1 VRVTPVLD
9 LMAGRAVAARRG
21 ERATYAPVRSVLTPG
36 EGDALALARAF
47 RDGLGCVEWYV
58 ADLDAIRGGAP
69 QWPLVRA
76 LADLGGGR
84 LLLDVATTTVERGE
98 EAIAAGADRVV
109 VGLETLD
116 TFAQLEAIVGR
127 VGSARVVFSLDL
139 RGGTPL
145 VRPGAPHAGRGG
157 GGSPLELARR
167 AVAAGVRALLVLDL
181 ARVGTGAG
189 VDLELVRQ
197 LRRALRD
204 VELLA
209 GGGVA
214 GPADLARLAAAG
226 CDAVLVASAL
236 HDGRLTA
243 SDLRRHP
250 NDSR

>member
-1 VRVTPVLD
+1 MRVTPVLD
-9 LMAGRAVAARRG
+9 LMAGRAVAARGG
-21 ERATYAPVRSVLTPG
+21 ERATYAPVRSVLASG

-47 RDGLGCVEWYV
+47 RDVLGCVDWYV

-76 LADLGGGR
+76 LAELGGR
-84 LLLDVATTTVERGE
+84 PLLDAATTTVERGE
-98 EAIAAGADRVV
+98 DALIAGADRVV

-116 TFAQLEAIVGR
+116 DFAQLEAIVGR
-127 VGSARVVFSLDL
+127 LGSARVVFSLDL
-139 RGGTPL
+139 RGGAPL
-145 VRPGAPHAGRGG
+145 VRPGAPHGG

-167 AVAAGVRALLVLDL
+167 AVDAGVRALLVLDL

-189 VDLELVRQ
+189 VDLELVRR
-197 LRRALRD
+197 LRLALPG

-214 GPADLARLAAAG
+214 GPADLARLAATG
-226 CDAVLVASAL
+226 CDAVLVATAL
-236 HDGRLTA
+236 HDGRLAA
-243 SDLRRHP
+243 SDLRGHP

>member
-1 VRVTPVLD
+1 MRVTPVLD

-21 ERATYAPVRSVLTPG
+21 ERATYAPVRSLLASG

-47 RDGLGCVEWYV
+47 RDVLGCVEWYV

-69 QWPLVRA
+69 QWPLIRA
-76 LADLGGGR
+76 LADLGGR
-84 LLLDVATTTVERGE
+84 LLLDVATTTVARGE

-116 TFAQLEAIVGR
+116 AFEQLEAIVAR
-127 VGSARVVFSLDL
+127 IGSARVVFSLDL
-139 RGGTPL
+139 RDGAPL
-145 VRPGAPHAGRGG
+145 VRPGASH

-167 AVAAGVRALLVLDL
+167 AVAAGVRALIVLDL
-181 ARVGTGAG
+181 AHVGTGAG
-189 VDLELVRQ
+189 VDLGLLRQ
-197 LRRALRD
+197 VRRALPD

-214 GPADLARLAAAG
+214 GPADLARLAAAA
-226 CDAVLVASAL
+226 CDAVLVATAL

-243 SDLRRHP
+243 SDFQGHP

>member
-1 VRVTPVLD
+1 VTPVLD

-21 ERATYAPVRSVLTPG
+21 ERATYAPVRSVLASG

-47 RDGLGCVEWYV
+47 RDVLGCVEWYV

-76 LADLGGGR
+76 LADVGGR
-84 LLLDVATTTVERGE
+84 PLLDVATTTVARAE
-98 EAIAAGADRVV
+98 EALAAGADRVV
-109 VGLETLD
+109 VGLETLAA
-116 TFAQLEAIVGR
+116 FAQLDAIVDR
-127 VGSARVVFSLDL
+127 IGSARVVFSLDL
-139 RGGTPL
+139 RDGTPL
-145 VRPGAPHAGRGG
+145 LRAGAPHA
-157 GGSPLELARR
+157 GSPLELAQL

-181 ARVGTGAG
+181 ARVGTGGG
-189 VDLELVRQ
+189 VDLGLVRR
-197 LRRALRD
+197 LRGVLPD

>member
-1 VRVTPVLD
+1 MRVTPVLD
-9 LMAGRAVAARRG
+9 LMAGRAVAARGG
-21 ERATYAPVRSVLTPG
+21 ERATYAPVHSVLASG

-47 RDGLGCVEWYV
+47 RDVLGCVEWYV

-84 LLLDVATTTVERGE
+84 LLLDVATTTVERGA
-98 EAIAAGADRVV
+98 EALAAGADRVV
-109 VGLETLD
+109 VGLETLAA
-116 TFAQLEAIVGR
+116 FAQLEAIVGR

-145 VRPGAPHAGRGG
+145 VRPGAPHGG
-157 GGSPLELARR
+157 PGGSPLELARR

-189 VDLELVRQ
+189 VDLELVGRV
-197 LRRALRD
+197 RRPLPPAEGLG
-204 VELLA
+204 
-209 GGGVA
+209 GGGVG
-214 GPADLARLAAAG
+214 GPAAPAGRAAAG

-236 HDGRLTA
+236 HEGRLTA
-243 SDLRRHP
+243 SDLRVHP
-250 NDSR
+250 NDAR

>member
-1 VRVTPVLD
+1 VTPVLD

-21 ERATYAPVRSVLTPG
+21 ERATYAPVRSVLASG

-47 RDGLGCVEWYV
+47 RDVLGCVEWYV

-76 LADLGGGR
+76 LVDLGGR
-84 LLLDVATTTVERGE
+84 PLLDVATTTVERGE
-98 EAIAAGADRVV
+98 EALAAGADRVV

-116 TFAQLEAIVGR
+116 AFAQLEAIVGR

-145 VRPGAPHAGRGG
+145 VRAGAPHAGR

-189 VDLELVRQ
+189 LDLELVRR
-197 LRRALRD
+197 LRGVLPD

>member
-1 VRVTPVLD
+1 MRVTPVLD
-9 LMAGRAVAARRG
+9 LMAGRAVAAGRG
-21 ERATYAPVRSVLTPG
+21 ERASYAPVRSVLASG

-47 RDGLGCVEWYV
+47 RDVLGCVEWYV

-84 LLLDVATTTVERGE
+84 LLLDVATTSGERA
-98 EAIAAGADRVV
+98 EAALAAGADRVV

-116 TFAQLEAIVGR
+116 DFAQLEAIVRR

-145 VRPGAPHAGRGG
+145 VRPGAPHGG
-157 GGSPLELARR
+157 LGGSPLELARR
-167 AVAAGVRALLVLDL
+167 AVGAGAGGLLVLDL

-189 VDLELVRQ
+189 VDLELVRR

-236 HDGRLTA
+236 HEGRLTA
-243 SDLRRHP
+243 SDLRVHP
-250 NDSR
+250 NDAR

>member
-1 VRVTPVLD
+1 MRVTPVLD
-9 LMAGRAVAARRG
+9 LMAGRAVAARGG
-21 ERATYAPVRSVLTPG
+21 ERATYAPVRSVLASG

-47 RDGLGCVEWYV
+47 RDVLRCVDWYV

-76 LADLGGGR
+76 LAELGGR
-84 LLLDVATTTVERGE
+84 PLLDAATTTVERGE
-98 EAIAAGADRVV
+98 DALIAGADRVV

-116 TFAQLEAIVGR
+116 DFAQLEAIVGR
-127 VGSARVVFSLDL
+127 LGSARVVFSLDL
-139 RGGTPL
+139 RGGAPL
-145 VRPGAPHAGRGG
+145 VRPGAPHGG

-167 AVAAGVRALLVLDL
+167 AVDAGVRALLVLDL

-189 VDLELVRQ
+189 VDLELVRR
-197 LRRALRD
+197 LRLALPG

-214 GPADLARLAAAG
+214 GPADLARLAATG
-226 CDAVLVASAL
+226 CDAVLVATAL
-236 HDGRLTA
+236 HDGRLAA
-243 SDLRRHP
+243 SDLRGHP

>member
-1 VRVTPVLD
+1 MRVTPVLD
-9 LMAGRAVAARRG
+9 LMAGRAVAARG
-21 ERATYAPVRSVLTPG
+21 GDRATYAPVRSVLASG

-47 RDGLGCVEWYV
+47 RDVLGCVEWYV

-69 QWPLVRA
+69 QWPLIRA

-98 EAIAAGADRVV
+98 EALAAGADRVV

-116 TFAQLEAIVGR
+116 AFAQLEAIVGR

-139 RGGTPL
+139 RNGAPL
-145 VRPGAPHAGRGG
+145 VRPGAPHGETGL
-157 GGSPLELARR
+157 PLALARR
-167 AVAAGVRALLVLDL
+167 AVAAGVHALLVLDL
-181 ARVGTGAG
+181 ARVGTGTG
-189 VDLELVRQ
+189 VDLDLVRRI
-197 LRRALRD
+197 RRALPD
-204 VELLA
+204 IELLA

-226 CDAVLVASAL
+226 CDGVLVASAL

-243 SDLRRHP
+243 SDVRGHP
-250 NDSR
+250 NDAW

>member
-1 VRVTPVLD
+1 VRVIPVLD

-21 ERATYAPVRSVLTPG
+21 ERDTYAPVRSALASG
-36 EGDALALARAF
+36 EGDALAVARAF
-47 RDGLGCVEWYV
+47 RDVLGCVEWYV

-76 LADLGGGR
+76 LADLGGR
-84 LLLDVATTTVERGE
+84 PLLDAATTTVGRSED
-98 EAIAAGADRVV
+98 ALAAGADRVV

-116 TFAQLEAIVGR
+116 SFAQLEAIVGR
-127 VGSARVVFSLDL
+127 VGSARIVFSLDL
-139 RGGTPL
+139 RGSVPL
-145 VRPGAPHAGRGG
+145 VRPGAPH
-157 GGSPLELARR
+157 GGSPLELTRR
-167 AVAAGVRALLVLDL
+167 ATDAGVRALLVLDL

-189 VDLELVRQ
+189 LDLELVRR
-197 LRRALRD
+197 LRGVLPD

-214 GPADLARLAAAG
+214 GPADLARLTAAG

>member
-21 ERATYAPVRSVLTPG
+21 ERATYAPVRSVLASG

-47 RDGLGCVEWYV
+47 RDVLGCVEWYV
-58 ADLDAIRGGAP
+58 ADLDAIRGGPP
-69 QWPLVRA
+69 QWPLVLA

-84 LLLDVATTTVERGE
+84 LLLDVATTTVERA
-98 EAIAAGADRVV
+98 EAALAAGADRVV
-109 VGLETLD
+109 VGLETLAA
-116 TFAQLEAIVGR
+116 FVQLEAIVGR

-139 RGGTPL
+139 RGGAPL
-145 VRPGAPHAGRGG
+145 VRPGAPHGG

-167 AVAAGVRALLVLDL
+167 AVDAGVRALLVLDL

-189 VDLELVRQ
+189 VDLELVRR
-197 LRRALRD
+197 LRLALPD
-204 VELLA
+204 IELLA

-236 HDGRLTA
+236 HEGRLTA
-243 SDLRRHP
+243 SDLRVHP
-250 NDSR
+250 NDAR

>member
-1 VRVTPVLD
+1 MRVTPVLD

-21 ERATYAPVRSVLTPG
+21 ERATYAPVRSVLASG

-47 RDGLGCVEWYV
+47 RDLLGCVEWYV
-58 ADLDAIRGGAP
+58 ADLDAIGGGAP

-76 LADLGGGR
+76 LADLGGR
-84 LLLDVATTTVERGE
+84 ALLDVATTTVERAE
-98 EAIAAGADRVV
+98 EALAAGADRVV
-109 VGLETLD
+109 VGLETLEA
-116 TFAQLEAIVGR
+116 FAQLEALVR
-127 VGSARVVFSLDL
+127 RLGSARVVFSLDL
-139 RGGTPL
+139 RGGVPL
-145 VRPGAPHAGRGG
+145 VRPGAPHGEGG
-157 GGSPLELARR
+157 TPLELARR
-167 AVAAGVRALLVLDL
+167 AAATGVRALLVLDL

-189 VDLELVRQ
+189 VDLELVRR
-197 LRRALRD
+197 LRGELRD
-204 VELLA
+204 VELFA

-226 CDAVLVASAL
+226 CDVVLVATAL

>member
-9 LMAGRAVAARRG
+9 LMAGRAVAARGG
-21 ERATYAPVRSVLTPG
+21 ERATYAPVRSVLASG

-47 RDGLGCVEWYV
+47 RDVLRCVDWYV

-76 LADLGGGR
+76 LAELGGR
-84 LLLDVATTTVERGE
+84 PLLDAATTTVERGE
-98 EAIAAGADRVV
+98 DALIAGADRVV

-116 TFAQLEAIVGR
+116 DFAQLEAIVGR
-127 VGSARVVFSLDL
+127 LGSARVVFSLDL
-139 RGGTPL
+139 RGGAPL
-145 VRPGAPHAGRGG
+145 VRPGAPHGG

-167 AVAAGVRALLVLDL
+167 AVDAGVRALLVLDL

-189 VDLELVRQ
+189 VDLELVRR
-197 LRRALRD
+197 LRLALPG

-214 GPADLARLAAAG
+214 GPADLARLAATG
-226 CDAVLVASAL
+226 CDAVLVATAL
-236 HDGRLTA
+236 HDGRLAA
-243 SDLRRHP
+243 SDLRGHP

>member
-1 VRVTPVLD
+1 MRVIPVLD

-21 ERATYAPVRSVLTPG
+21 ERDTYAPVRSVLASG
-36 EGDALALARAF
+36 EGDARALARAF
-47 RDGLGCVEWYV
+47 RDVLECVEWYV

-76 LADLGGGR
+76 LADLGGR
-84 LLLDVATTTVERGE
+84 PLLDAATTTVGRSED
-98 EAIAAGADRVV
+98 ALAAGADRVV

-116 TFAQLEAIVGR
+116 SFAQLEAIVGR
-127 VGSARVVFSLDL
+127 VGSARIVFSLDL
-139 RGGTPL
+139 RGSVPL
-145 VRPGAPHAGRGG
+145 VRPGAPHEGS

-189 VDLELVRQ
+189 VDLELVRR

-226 CDAVLVASAL
+226 CDAVLVATAL